1 MHITGHSNGF
11 AEFAQSRH
19 SHVFFE
25 MWLFRDDY
33 CGVFRQFWATCC
45 HPGLASV
52 DTLVFEIGFKQRQCA
67 IPQIVEAEWNPNLQ
81 TEKSKLRIPLLRV
94 K

>member
-1 MHITGHSNGF
+1 MHITGHSDGF

-52 DTLVFEIGFKQRQCA
+52 DTLVFEIGFEQRQCA

-81 TEKSKLRIPLLRV
+81 TENQN
-94 K
+94 